1 MGFRI
6 TTNMMMS
13 TYRYNLMQ
21 NTGQLDSSRN
31 KVFTQR
37 KFSSYAEDPAAA
49 THAWRLRR
57 SLTQNAGF
65 QTSNS
70 EAYTRINTAYITLKS
85 INNNLVNGKD
95 NQGGVKDAIE
105 RAESDPSGGARTALG
120 KVLKDLAE
128 SVVFSMNGAKYGD
141 HFVFSGND
149 EMNAPF
155 TWDGK
160 KLLYRGVNVNAGEVK
175 SPATP
180 PDWGKLIPVKTPE
193 EGKGADELEEAWID
207 YYRNNGL
214 SPAHHVPDWVEDYKQ
229 YKADMIE
236 FNSKPAGPDNP
247 SPPKEPALP
256 EEMTALDEAWMAYLD
271 TEADPAKLDPTKA
284 PDQQPEPQWGDAE
297 LPSKIPEIDRTSSP
311 WERAWAAYYTNMTAD
326 PPDPNVVC
334 PKDVDPT
341 QYDWYNEWKDNG
353 TDLPPLDKTDDQG
366 NLLYTDDVERAWL
379 SYCHDQRDLK
389 KLEAMMSETK
399 VMDLGMGFQEDTG
412 ERDLIQTTAF
422 NRALPGIAMLGYG
435 VDADGDPQN
444 LVSIMMRLSEIYAN
458 CDEESGDFAT
468 DEEREESYR
477 LLDKFN
483 QAHDRFNSAYTDVD
497 TKGAFLQSNGTRLKD
512 QEYNLKEQIA
522 DVEQVDL
529 ADALQDF
536 SWAYYCYSSALKIG
550 TQLLSQSLIDYMR

>member
-1 MGFRI
+1 M
-6 TTNMMMS
+6 
-13 TYRYNLMQ
+13 
-21 NTGQLDSSRN
+21 TG
-31 KVFTQR
+31 V
-37 KFSSYAEDPAAA
+37 
-49 THAWRLRR
+49 
-57 SLTQNAGF
+57 
-65 QTSNS
+65 QTC
-70 EAYTRINTAYITLKS
+70 
-85 INNNLVNGKD
+85 
-95 NQGGVKDAIE
+95 
-105 RAESDPSGGARTALG
+105 
-120 KVLKDLAE
+120 
-128 SVVFSMNGAKYGD
+128 
-141 HFVFSGND
+141 
-149 EMNAPF
+149 
-155 TWDGK
+155 
-160 KLLYRGVNVNAGEVK
+160 
-175 SPATP
+175 
-180 PDWGKLIPVKTPE
+180 
-193 EGKGADELEEAWID
+193 
-207 YYRNNGL
+207 
-214 SPAHHVPDWVEDYKQ
+214 
-229 YKADMIE
+229 
-236 FNSKPAGPDNP
+236 
-247 SPPKEPALP
+247 ALP
-256 EEMTALDEAWMAYLD
+256 I
-271 TEADPAKLDPTKA
+271 
-284 PDQQPEPQWGDAE
+284 
-297 LPSKIPEIDRTSSP
+297 S
-311 WERAWAAYYTNMTAD
+311 
-326 PPDPNVVC
+326 
-334 PKDVDPT
+334 KDVDPT

-529 ADALQDF
+529 ADALLDF